1 MVHPRLCLM
10 MRMRRGRMRRLQIG
24 PICCATDRD
33 RRYQSVGGD
42 GTQVLSPC
50 CLHGGLIRCRCV
62 FCRRYN
68 NQHVNNE
75 NNNA

>member
-1 MVHPRLCLM
+1 MVVHLRLCL
-10 MRMRRGRMRRLQIG
+10 
-24 PICCATDRD
+24 
-33 RRYQSVGGD
+33 GGD

-68 NQHVNNE
+68 NQNVNNE